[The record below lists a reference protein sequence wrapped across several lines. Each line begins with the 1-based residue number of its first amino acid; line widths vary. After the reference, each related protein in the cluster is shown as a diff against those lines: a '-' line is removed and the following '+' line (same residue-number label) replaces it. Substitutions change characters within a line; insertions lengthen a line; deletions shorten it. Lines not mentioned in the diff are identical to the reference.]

1 MSAATTTRAVIYC
14 RVSTDEQAA
23 QGESGR
29 AGMRSMAT
37 GLAEAQPMRA
47 TPSSGTLSKPR

>member
-23 QGESGR
+23 QGKVAGR
-29 AGMRSMAT
+29 EC
-37 GLAEAQPMRA
+37 GLWLPA
-47 TPSSGTLSKPR
+47 